1 MIIWIDGANGVG
13 KSHVATKLAEI
24 FSEKNAEYIES
35 DLYWLNWIKD
45 NFTKVSSGFDSYVNK
60 FFLVE
65 LRNVLDEK
73 IQLGKIPIVSMS
85 LVDKLCEMELLN
97 YFETRKIPMIHI
109 ILEASKDVII
119 QRIKDDCI
127 RDQAAQSQQIAKV
140 EWQINYL
147 KSSYANAIR
156 VSTENRSIKEIVD
169 EIETCILEDD

>member
-1 MIIWIDGANGVG
+1 M
-13 KSHVATKLAEI
+13 
-24 FSEKNAEYIES
+24 
-35 DLYWLNWIKD
+35 
-45 NFTKVSSGFDSYVNK
+45 
-60 FFLVE
+60 
-65 LRNVLDEK
+65 DEK

-109 ILEASKDVII
+109 ILEALKDVII